1 MVLFRRQQPL
11 LERPSQQAPPLGQAA
26 LHLQVHK
33 FANSEQVFLRGVGGV
48 SFFISQ
54 IRQNAS

>member
-33 FANSEQVFLRGVGGV
+33 FATRSKFLRGVGGV